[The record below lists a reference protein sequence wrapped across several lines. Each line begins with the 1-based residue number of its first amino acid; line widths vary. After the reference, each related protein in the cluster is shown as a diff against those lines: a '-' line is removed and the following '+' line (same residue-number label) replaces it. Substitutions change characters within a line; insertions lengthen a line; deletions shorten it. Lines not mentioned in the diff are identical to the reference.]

1 MPRGEYIAR
10 AWRDADLP
18 IRIRDLSV
26 KVGPTV
32 ALRDISVTLAGRGV
46 TMVIGPNG
54 AGKSTLLRTLH
65 GLVRA
70 SSGVVAWG
78 EEGRACDR
86 VRQAM
91 VFQRPVLLRRSAR
104 ANLTY
109 ALKLTGV
116 KRSERTAEAVRLL
129 RLAGLEAVADKPAR
143 RLSWGEQQRLAM
155 ARAIGL
161 APEVLLLDEPTASLD
176 PGATG
181 QVEGL
186 IRQASE
192 NGARIVMSTHDIG
205 QARRLAD
212 EVAFLHGGRLVE
224 CGSAA
229 QLLRAPA
236 SPSLRAFLDGQLL
249 Y

>member
-10 AWRDADLP
+10 DGRDADLP

-26 KVGPTV
+26 QVGPTT
-32 ALRDISVTLAGRGV
+32 ALKQVSVTLAGRGV

-54 AGKSTLLRTLH
+54 AGKSTLLRMLH

-70 SSGVVAWG
+70 TSGHVAWG
-78 EEGRACDR
+78 SDERGCDQ

-109 ALKLTGV
+109 ALKLTGLR
-116 KRSERTAEAVRLL
+116 RSRRAAEAMRLL
-129 RLAGLEAVADKPAR
+129 RLAGLESVADMPAR

-161 APEVLLLDEPTASLD
+161 NPEVLLLDEPTASLD

-186 IRQASE
+186 IRQAAD
-192 NGARIVMSTHDIG
+192 NGAKIVMSTHDIG

-224 CGSAA
+224 CGAAAELLNAPSSA
-229 QLLRAPA
+229 
-236 SPSLRAFLDGQLL
+236 SLRAFLDGQLL

>member
-10 AWRDADLP
+10 DLRNAEIP
-18 IRIRDLSV
+18 IRIQDLSAR
-26 KVGPTV
+26 VGPTP
-32 ALRDISVTLAGRGV
+32 ALKSISATFSGRGV

-54 AGKSTLLRTLH
+54 AGKSTLLRLMH
-65 GLVRA
+65 GLVPATAGRI
-70 SSGVVAWG
+70 VWG
-78 EEGRACDR
+78 DGERTCVQ

-109 ALKLTGV
+109 ALKLTGLG
-116 KRSERTAEAVRLL
+116 RRERAAEAARLL
-129 RLAGLEAVADKPAR
+129 RLAGLEAVAEKPAR

-186 IRQASE
+186 IRQAAD
-192 NGARIVMSTHDIG
+192 NGAKIVMSTHDIG

-212 EVAFLHGGRLVE
+212 EIAFLHDGRLVE
-224 CGSAA
+224 CGAAA
-229 QLLRAPA
+229 QALNAPA
-236 SPSLRAFLDGQLL
+236 SASLRAFLQGQLL